1 MLEKFME
8 LVNACGNDADLDYW
22 SDGTYYLI
30 LNDLE
35 GFDRNWREVEREYD
49 NEEAVNALLD
59 WLEANYVER
68 DADFYIRYTFLDF
81 QLLLGYASFD
91 I

>member
-1 MLEKFME
+1 MFEKFIE
-8 LVNACGNDADLDYW
+8 LVNTCGNDVDLDRW

-30 LNDLE
+30 LNDFE
-35 GFDRNWREVEREYD
+35 GFDRNWRSNERDYD
-49 NEEAVNALLD
+49 NEEAVNTLLN
-59 WLEANYVER
+59 WLEANCVER
-68 DADFYIRYTFLDF
+68 NVDFYFHYTFPDF